1 MYGSGRTT
9 GSVRGYVRSVGARR
23 TGEDGL
29 SLVGMLV
36 VLALLGALTVLA
48 VSSLGGDDDLI
59 GAARPGSRLHPA
71 AGAAGA
77 GPGGGT
83 GEGAAGLV
91 GASSVAA
98 CQADV
103 AAIESAMTAARAVLG
118 RFPAT
123 VAELV
128 TSGFLSEVPHRAG
141 FAFSVEMVNGS
152 ATGRVLV
159 NGRPAEESCTSPVK

>member
-1 MYGSGRTT
+1 M
-9 GSVRGYVRSVGARR
+9 GARR
-23 TGEDGL
+23 TGEGGL
-29 SLVGMLV
+29 GLVGMLV
-36 VLALLGALTVLA
+36 VLALLGALAVLA
-48 VSSLGGDDDLI
+48 SSSLGGDDDPI
-59 GAARPGSRLHPA
+59 GAARPGSRLVPA

-83 GEGAAGLV
+83 GGGAAGLV
-91 GASSVAA
+91 SASSVAA

-103 AAIESAMTAARAVLG
+103 AAIESAMTAAHATLG

-128 TSGFLSEVPHRAG
+128 TSGFLSAAPHRAG
-141 FAFSVEMVNGS
+141 FAFSLEIVNGS

-159 NGRPAEESCTSPVK
+159 NGRPAEESCTSPAK